1 MKKLFVLALLSMG
14 FAISSFA
21 QQEDSNAAYKP
32 TAFILDLLAKN
43 DSLKLIYDQTKHQLT
58 NEQLSN
64 IFAKTE
70 NKEYNTKQT
79 QAALQLTAALGDSWV
94 FTDTVSPENRLNFKS
109 IEEFLKFRDGF
120 PISSKASFND
130 DYTLK
135 RQETTFRNGVKEI
148 IEKDANG
155 NYIKTTITA
164 QGVKTVEKIKDI
176 SSYNTATVSVQRNN
190 N

>member
-1 MKKLFVLALLSMG
+1 MKKIFVLALLSLG

-21 QQEDSNAAYKP
+21 QQKDSNAAYKP

-43 DSLKLIYDQTKHQLT
+43 DSLQLIYDQTKHELT
-58 NEQLSN
+58 NEQLSK

-79 QAALQLTAALGDSWV
+79 QVALQLTAALGDSWV

-109 IEEFLKFRDGF
+109 VEEFLKFSDGF

-130 DYTLK
+130 DNTLK

-148 IEKDANG
+148 IEMDAQG
-155 NYIKTTITA
+155 NYTRTTITA
-164 QGVKTVEKIKDI
+164 EGVKTIEEIKDI
-176 SSYNTATVSVQRNN
+176 SNYNTATISVQRDNN
-190 N
+190 